1 MPIFYQGYQHWHGR
15 LSGQAARWLPITRR
29 GVAVGLGNK
38 WLRLAILGALGPPLL
53 LAIFLVVWGLFE
65 QNSSFLTPFLIFL
78 QNLPEELRAGP
89 RGYRTTIWTL
99 AFRQFFEVQLFFPM
113 ILVLLAGP
121 DLISQD
127 LRFNAIPLY
136 LSRPVRRFEYFL
148 GKLAVIA
155 AFLSAV
161 TIGPVLL
168 AFAVGYAFSLD
179 PRVVVDTARVLAASL
194 AFGAIVVVSAGLLML
209 AFSSLSRNS
218 RYVGALWL
226 GFWFISSMTSGVLE
240 QTVRAE
246 WCPLVSYTKNLN
258 RIRDALLDAGT
269 AWDRVTSL
277 SQVSPRQIPGYGM
290 GPFGPGRRRG
300 RGGQIAPVPPRRP
313 DADERT
319 EADDFVS
326 QAAGSRSPW
335 APGHIP
341 LAVVGGRAHRTGCGL
356 AAGAHDPGA
365 GARPAAMNR
374 GLRRRNHEWTPD
386 GPDRPRTVHRRK
398 KKTNHG

>member
-1 MPIFYQGYQHWHGR
+1 MPIFDQGYQHWHGR

-38 WLRLAILGALGPPLL
+38 WLRTAMLGALGPPLL

-65 QNSSFLTPFLIFL
+65 QKSSFLTPFLIFL
-78 QNLPEELRAGP
+78 QNLPEELQQGP

-148 GKLAVIA
+148 GKLGVIA

-161 TIGPVLL
+161 TIGPVAL
-168 AFAVGYAFSLD
+168 AFVVGYAFSLD

-194 AFGAIVVVSAGLLML
+194 AYSVIVVVSAGLLML
-209 AFSSLSRNS
+209 ALSSLSRNS
-218 RYVGALWL
+218 RYVGAMWL
-226 GFWFISSMTSGVLE
+226 GFWFISSMASGVL
-240 QTVRAE
+240 QGTVRAE
-246 WCPLVSYTKNLN
+246 WCPLVSYTNNLN
-258 RIRDALLDAGT
+258 RVRDALLGADT
-269 AWDRVTSL
+269 AWERLTSL
-277 SQVSPRQIPGYGM
+277 SQVGPREIPGYG

-300 RGGQIAPVPPRRP
+300 RFGPFAPVPPPRP
-313 DADERT
+313 GRESRSTPEEFDP
-319 EADDFVS
+319 
-326 QAAGSRSPW
+326 QAAGPRNRSPW
-335 APGHIP
+335 APPTYPWQWSAGV
-341 LAVVGGRAHRTGCGL
+341 LAGL
-356 AAGAHDPGA
+356 AAASLLVLTT
-365 GARPAAMNR
+365 RVR
-374 GLRRRNHEWTPD
+374 GL
-386 GPDRPRTVHRRK
+386 DRLR
-398 KKTNHG
+398 